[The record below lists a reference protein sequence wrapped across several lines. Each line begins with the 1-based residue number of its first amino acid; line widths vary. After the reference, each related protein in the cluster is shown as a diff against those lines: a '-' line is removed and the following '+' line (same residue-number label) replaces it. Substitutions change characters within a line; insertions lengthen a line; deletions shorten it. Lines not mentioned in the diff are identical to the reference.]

1 MSSQAFSHFTTR
13 LRALLHTDRNF
24 DSIAREVTIG
34 GRQAVFFLIDG
45 FIKDELFEKILEF
58 FYSIQPD
65 DRAMAGAD
73 AFLSRAV
80 PYCEAETCH
89 DVEQAATAVLSG
101 MTCLA
106 VDGFDKLLLLD
117 LRT

>member
-1 MSSQAFSHFTTR
+1 
-13 LRALLHTDRNF
+13 
-24 DSIAREVTIG
+24 
-34 GRQAVFFLIDG
+34 
-45 FIKDELFEKILEF
+45 
-58 FYSIQPD
+58 
-65 DRAMAGAD
+65 MAGAD

-117 LRT
+117 LRTYPQRDNAEPEKDKVLRGSHDGFVETLVMNTALIRRRIRSCTTSRVRASGR